1 MGYLIIFNVV
11 AAAQFVGPGCTGL
24 FQPSNSY
31 YRGEPRGDDE
41 GIFVGRGKERQP
53 TSPSHAKKICQRHSS
68 PRNVRMHAAHCR
80 AVSHSPLSH
89 THVRPIQITADKM
102 PERPSASGRG
112 RPVKS
117 PFIEDESRARQRTR
131 HEIRMNPY

>member
-53 TSPSHAKKICQRHSS
+53 TSPSHAKEYASDIHPPEMCGCMPHTVERSPTRRSLTHMCDPYKSRPIRCQSGRARPAGRSNLHSS
-68 PRNVRMHAAHCR
+68 KTKAAR
-80 AVSHSPLSH
+80 GN
-89 THVRPIQITADKM
+89 
-102 PERPSASGRG
+102 GRDM
-112 RPVKS
+112 KL
-117 PFIEDESRARQRTR
+117 E
-131 HEIRMNPY
+131 